1 MMHSGMNERTEIE
14 RIVMQRVYLIRALK
28 IAISTSTLSTFV
40 SLLALWCIGRQ
51 VWVAQVL
58 HNAPTDPFN
67 FIQFYGSA
75 FLHTSITVQILIL
88 VILVSIFYIA
98 REVARAV
105 AFMRAQELS

>member
-1 MMHSGMNERTEIE
+1 MMHSGMTERTDIE

-28 IAISTSTLSTFV
+28 VAISTSTLSTLV
-40 SLLALWCIGRQ
+40 SLLALWGIGRQ

-58 HNAPTDPFN
+58 HNAPTDPINLFW
-67 FIQFYGSA
+67 FYSEA
-75 FLHTSITVQILIL
+75 FLHTSVTVQLLVLVMLI
-88 VILVSIFYIA
+88 SIFYIA